1 MQRIASAYLVRPRA
15 WWFNKVPL
23 SVALMLLLLDGGA
36 LDSNA
41 VSALVLVVLT
51 VCAVG
56 NYGYALNDLYDVD
69 EDLRVGRVNA
79 AVEIG
84 RQRTAWLAAGSAV
97 IAETLAAGAAGWQG
111 ALLTIAELSL
121 PLAYSAPPLR
131 IKERRW
137 LGIVADALAAH
148 VYPAALALMAV
159 TRFGAARPSWLII
172 TCVLAWSSAVGI
184 RGILS
189 HQLHTA
195 DRDRSAGL
203 NTVVHGLGRATI
215 ERFNIFIL
223 LPIEVASFIGVVA
236 GSRAGPLLWACGGF
250 YLICEA
256 FRTFDGRFVVT
267 AFRPEGQRY
276 LPFVDESFYKAWG
289 PIVIALDAAR
299 IDLKFIA
306 IVPLYALLF
315 RPHMQHEWRK
325 LRGIKHALLTR
336 ERAG

>member
-1 MQRIASAYLVRPRA
+1 MKSLGSAFLVRPRA

-23 SVALMLLLLDGGA
+23 SVILMLLLLDGGS
-36 LDSNA
+36 LDSKTA
-41 VSALVLVVLT
+41 SALVLVVLT

-79 AVEIG
+79 VIEIG
-84 RQRTAWLAAGSAV
+84 RHRTAWIVAGSAV
-97 IAETLAAGAAGWQG
+97 IAELLAAGAAGWQG
-111 ALLTIAELSL
+111 ALLTIVELSL
-121 PLAYSAPPLR
+121 PLAYSVPPLR
-131 IKERRW
+131 IKQRKW

-148 VYPAALALMAV
+148 VYPATLALMAV

-172 TCVLAWSSAVGI
+172 ACVLTWSWAVGI

-195 DRDRSAGL
+195 DRDRCAGL
-203 NTVVHGLGRATI
+203 NTVVHDFGRATI
-215 ERFNIFIL
+215 ERFIIFVL
-223 LPIEVASFIGVVA
+223 LPTEVASFIGVVA
-236 GSRAGPLLWACGGF
+236 GSRAGPFLWVCGSI

-276 LPFVDESFYKAWG
+276 LPFVEESFYKAWG

-299 IDLKFIA
+299 MDLKFIA
-306 IVPLYALLF
+306 IVPLYVLLF
-315 RPHMQHEWRK
+315 RPHIQNESRK
-325 LRGIKHALLTR
+325 LRDIKHALLTP
-336 ERAG
+336 ERTG